1 MQFEHFTIK
10 WHLAPLMDDYSTSV
24 FIDNGSGACK
34 AGFAGEPLPR
44 AIIPSVVGSAG
55 YLLELRHEMGLKELY
70 VGTEAQE
77 RRGILEMAYPIRRGV
92 VTNWED
98 METIW
103 YHMFYNALNISP
115 DQYPVLLSENPFNPS
130 ANREMMTQI
139 MFETFNVP
147 SMYVA
152 VQALMSLYGTGRIS
166 GVVLDSGD
174 GVTYAVPIYRGSIV
188 RRATNRLKLAG
199 SDITR
204 LLRKLLNQNGFS
216 FTAEDDEQIRMI
228 KEKLCFT
235 ALDYTQELGAAYT
248 SRNRIEISHE
258 FSDGQVI
265 VVGDER
271 FRCTEAL
278 FDPFLMGIDLPGIH
292 EILHDSIT
300 KCRPEI
306 QNCMY
311 ANVVLSGGNTLFPG
325 LVDRLQ
331 KEISTRA
338 PPTSSIGIFARPDRK
353 HNVWFGGSILGSLD
367 SFRKEWISKED
378 YNEYGPSVVHIKC
391 KMGN

>member
-1 MQFEHFTIK
+1 
-10 WHLAPLMDDYSTSV
+10 MDDYSTSV

-34 AGFAGEPLPR
+34 AGFAGEPSPR

-55 YLLELRHEMGLKELY
+55 HLQELRHEMGLKELY

-77 RRGILEMAYPIRRGV
+77 RRGILEMAYPIHRGV
-92 VTNWED
+92 VTDWED

-103 YHMFYNALNISP
+103 YHIFYNGLKVSP
-115 DQYPVLLSENPFNPS
+115 DQYPVLLSETPFTPRD
-130 ANREMMTQI
+130 NRETMTQI

-152 VQALMSLYGTGRIS
+152 PQALMSLYGTGRIT
-166 GVVLDSGD
+166 GAVLDSGD

-188 RRATNRLKLAG
+188 RKATNRLDLAG
-199 SDITR
+199 SDITH
-204 LLRKLLNQNGFS
+204 LLRKLLNYNGFS
-216 FTAEDDEQIRMI
+216 FTAEDDELIRDI

-235 ALDYTQELGAAYT
+235 ALDYAQELGAACT
-248 SRNRIEISHE
+248 TRHRIEISHVCP
-258 FSDGQVI
+258 DGQVI

-278 FDPFLMGIDLPGIH
+278 FDPFLKGIDVPGIH
-292 EILHDSIT
+292 QVLHDSIT

-306 QNCMY
+306 RNCLY

-325 LVDRLQ
+325 LVDRIQ
-331 KEISTRA
+331 KEISTLA
-338 PPTSSIGIFARPDRK
+338 PPTSTIGIYARPDRK
-353 HNVWFGGSILGSLD
+353 NNVWFGGSILGSLD
-367 SFRKEWISKED
+367 SFRKEWISRND
-378 YNEYGPSVVHIKC
+378 YYEYGPLAVHTKC
-391 KMGN
+391 